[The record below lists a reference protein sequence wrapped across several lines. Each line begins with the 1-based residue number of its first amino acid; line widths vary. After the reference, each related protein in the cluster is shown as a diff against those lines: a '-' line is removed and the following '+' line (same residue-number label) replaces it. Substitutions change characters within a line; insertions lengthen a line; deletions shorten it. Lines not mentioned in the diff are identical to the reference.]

1 MLGGLPVALVR
12 LVTTPN
18 NESKVQ
24 FLFTIDLVV
33 KVSKVGATSRKTEK
47 HGLREPG
54 FLAHVGGV
62 VKMVI
67 IRQPALMIPSPS
79 VAKNLAILLLS
90 VHNSWVA
97 R

>member
-1 MLGGLPVALVR
+1 MVKTSFLSHQNVF
-12 LVTTPN
+12 TPQPN
-18 NESKVQ
+18 TA
-24 FLFTIDLVV
+24 LFTIDLVV

-62 VKMVI
+62 VKMVF
-67 IRQPALMIPSPS
+67 IRQPALMIPSAS